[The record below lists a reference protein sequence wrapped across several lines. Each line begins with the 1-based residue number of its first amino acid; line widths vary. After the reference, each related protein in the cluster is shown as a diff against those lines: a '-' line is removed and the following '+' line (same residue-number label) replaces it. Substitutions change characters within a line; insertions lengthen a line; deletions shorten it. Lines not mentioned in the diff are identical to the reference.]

1 MYSGS
6 GESSRSAEPHGSS
19 TSCSSLFAEMMG
31 ISSISV
37 EAVVNMSAGNS
48 SSGPIFA
55 GSMETSIN
63 PSSTYK

>member
-31 ISSISV
+31 ISSSV
-37 EAVVNMSAGNS
+37 DAVVNMSAGNS